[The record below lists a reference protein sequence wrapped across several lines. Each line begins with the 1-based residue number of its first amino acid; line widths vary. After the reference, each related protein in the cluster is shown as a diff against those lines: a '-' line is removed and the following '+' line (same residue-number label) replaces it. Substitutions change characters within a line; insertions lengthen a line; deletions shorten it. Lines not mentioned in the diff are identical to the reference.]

1 MRIHVVKDF
10 MGMNVIVLVL
20 AKMELNV
27 LILMEVVDVFLVG
40 MEIFAKNLAITIHG
54 VLTVKTNVIVTTTLN
69 VDLQMETA
77 FVNQVNY

>member
-1 MRIHVVKDF
+1 VRIHVVKDF